1 MKIQFVKDY
10 KLVSEGEIREYDY
23 EIAQSLIDRGF
34 AKSLEVQEEKQE
46 EEPVK
51 KPNKK

>member
-1 MKIQFVKDY
+1 MKLQFVKNY
-10 KLVSEGEIREYDY
+10 KLIREGVIRDYDY

-34 AKSLEVQEEKQE
+34 ARSLEEQEEKQE

>member
-1 MKIQFVKDY
+1 MKIQFVKNY
-10 KLVSEGEIREYDY
+10 KLIPEGFIRDYDY

-34 AKSLEVQEEKQE
+34 AKSLEEQEEKQE
-46 EEPVK
+46 EESVK